1 MFTAIYVACLLAAC
15 AIATPVHHKARGFS
29 GYSQDSAQSARNH
42 DSQASIGPFG
52 GHMSDFNSASSA
64 VSHNSGSNV
73 IGGGL
78 GGSGLGI
85 GNAGGVSVSNSMSYS
100 NHVSA
105 SNSLNA
111 GSIGNIGRGV
121 GMIGGAG
128 FGINQQSSFSASSA
142 ISNFQTVN
150 SMIGQMQSMLQ
161 AGSMSQT
168 VAQQSMQ
175 QLAQSLQIVMTQA
188 RSCNACFSGQGSQF
202 ASVATNSLSFG
213 HLGHTF
219 QSFFQQAS
227 TSTASSSSFSN
238 MLSPN

>member
-1 MFTAIYVACLLAAC
+1 MFTAYVACLLAAC
-15 AIATPVHHKARGFS
+15 AIATPVQWH
-29 GYSQDSAQSARNH
+29 QSARNH

-73 IGGGL
+73 IGG
-78 GGSGLGI
+78 
-85 GNAGGVSVSNSMSYS
+85 VSVAVVSALVTPGRECFQQHELFK
-100 NHVSA
+100 HVSA

-111 GSIGNIGRGV
+111 GSIGNGRGV

-175 QLAQSLQIVMTQA
+175 SS
-188 RSCNACFSGQGSQF
+188 RSHFR
-202 ASVATNSLSFG
+202 L
-213 HLGHTF
+213 
-219 QSFFQQAS
+219 
-227 TSTASSSSFSN
+227 
-238 MLSPN
+238 